1 MKLIAVGDFHGSRS
15 AGRLARARASA
26 EVAKAIVV
34 CGDITHFGDQQDAR
48 DILGLLSGSGIPVLF
63 VPGNCDPR
71 SLADMV
77 EVEGARCLHGR
88 AVELDGV
95 QFVGVG
101 GGPPSPF
108 STPFEMREEE
118 LSSVLDSAVRHAKL
132 GGRLVVLSHA
142 PPRATRVDLTSS
154 GLNIGSVSLRRFI
167 LEKHPLGVL
176 CGHVH
181 EALGSEMVNG
191 CDVVNVGSAQ
201 KGSCALV
208 DVDERF
214 IVRLGSL

>member
-1 MKLIAVGDFHGSRS
+1 MKLVAVGDLHGSKS
-15 AGRLARARASA
+15 AGRLALARAVA
-26 EVAKAIVV
+26 EAASAIVV
-34 CGDITHFGDQQDAR
+34 CGDITHFGDQRDAR

-77 EVEGARCLHGR
+77 EVEGALCLHGR
-88 AVELDGV
+88 AAELGGL
-95 QFVGVG
+95 QFIGVG
-101 GGPPSPF
+101 GGPLSPF
-108 STPFEMREEE
+108 STPFEMQEEE
-118 LSSVLDSAVRHAKL
+118 LSSVLDSAVRQAKL
-132 GGRLVVLSHA
+132 GGRLIVLSHA
-142 PPRATRVDLTSS
+142 PPKATRVDLTSS
-154 GLNIGSVSLRRFI
+154 GLNIGSMSLRRFI

-181 EALGSEMVNG
+181 EARGSERVNG
-191 CDVVNVGSAQ
+191 CDVVNVGPAQ
-201 KGSCALV
+201 SGSCALV